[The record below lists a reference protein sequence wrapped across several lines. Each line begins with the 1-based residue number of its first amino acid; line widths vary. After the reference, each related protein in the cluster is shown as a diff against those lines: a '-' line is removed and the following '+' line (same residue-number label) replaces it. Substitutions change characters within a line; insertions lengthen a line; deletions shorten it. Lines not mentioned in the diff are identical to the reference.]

1 MSQTFEIQEINWGAV
16 DTFLESLVR
25 IETAADFCKLVVHSG
40 FSNGFIQGCHIYA
53 LDAQSNLSPATGY
66 GLTYDHLP
74 ALFSTWDENPV
85 ATAVRTKRYV
95 FAAGKGDTRPILVI
109 PVLKDNFPLGA
120 IALILSP
127 DKSEMSLDENLIS
140 VFGKL
145 GVWWLNTL
153 RSANNSRN
161 SGLGSGNGENL
172 TQRQIQ
178 ILDRMAQGLI
188 NAEIAQELMV
198 SESTVRQETV
208 RIYRE
213 LGVPNRAEASKKAR
227 VLGLIK
233 RPPPPND

>member
-1 MSQTFEIQEINWGAV
+1 MSQTFEIKGIDWGAV
-16 DTFLESLVR
+16 DQFLDSLIR

-40 FSNGFIQGCHIYA
+40 FSNGFIQGCHLYV

-66 GLTYDHLP
+66 GLAYDHLP
-74 ALFSTWDENPV
+74 ALFSTWSDNPV
-85 ATAVRTKRYV
+85 ASAVQSKRYV
-95 FAAGKGDTRPILVI
+95 FEAGSDDTRPSLVI
-109 PVLKDNFPLGA
+109 PVIKDNFPLGA

-127 DKSEMSLDENLIS
+127 DKSDMVLDESLIS

-145 GVWWLNTL
+145 GVWWLNNL
-153 RSANNSRN
+153 RAGDGSRSN
-161 SGLGSGNGENL
+161 GLGSGNGENL

-213 LGVPNRAEASKKAR
+213 LGVPNRAEASRKAR

-233 RPPPPND
+233 RPPPPE